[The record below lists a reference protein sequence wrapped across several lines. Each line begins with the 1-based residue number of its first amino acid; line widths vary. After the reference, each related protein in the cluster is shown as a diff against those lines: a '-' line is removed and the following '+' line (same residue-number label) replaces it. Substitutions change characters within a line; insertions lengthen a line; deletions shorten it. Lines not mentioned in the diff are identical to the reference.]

1 MHRLARYCLMTQ
13 IVLAP
18 VLLGGARP
26 WAAALLS
33 ILTGIGILAI
43 CLTANPVK
51 PRRYLG
57 RIWLVVAALAAW
69 SLLQSLPIWPMQDTP
84 FNAPRIA
91 LYPNAWITM
100 MGNLIW
106 LAGSI
111 TLASMVA
118 QSRPYRFARDIAKV
132 IIASCALQ
140 VFLAV
145 LAEILG
151 LETTFWFAKHA
162 HLSDWTGSF
171 ANRNAFAGFMG
182 IGIVASLYLFDQ
194 NTARTTGKRLDQSGG
209 MLALALIFAA
219 SLIQSHSRSGIVLGV
234 IGVLLFVTCNTYTT
248 NWVKRLLWAG
258 LFGCIAML
266 VIGGADPDLAARFI
280 ELARFDLIQRDDA
293 WRTAI
298 HAIADRPITGFGA
311 GSIALVMGH
320 FATPGLNT
328 NAHWFS
334 SHNLWLDG
342 AMMFGLPVIIALFIA
357 GLWAVKS
364 ILARGT
370 NRSDRALAA
379 ALVGFVLLGGL
390 FGWVMSLPAL
400 ILPISMLWVG
410 VFEVGLAQQNEGFEH
425 VDHRAQSPLP
435 DQTSLR

>member
-1 MHRLARYCLMTQ
+1 MTQ

-69 SLLQSLPIWPMQDTP
+69 SLLQSLPVWPMQDAP

-100 MGNLIW
+100 TGNLIW

-145 LAEILG
+145 LAVILG

-182 IGIVASLYLFDQ
+182 IGIVASLYLFTQ
-194 NTARTTGKRLDQSGG
+194 NTARTTGKRLDQLGG

-219 SLIQSHSRSGIVLGV
+219 SLIQSHSRSGIVLGILASLV
-234 IGVLLFVTCNTYTT
+234 YVALNTSR
-248 NWVKRLLWAG
+248 NNVMKRLFWAG
-258 LFGCIAML
+258 GTGVAML
-266 VIGGADPDLAARFI
+266 LVFGLADQDLAGRFA
-280 ELARFDLIQRDDA
+280 ELTRFDLIQRDDA
-293 WRTAI
+293 WQTAL

-342 AMMFGLPVIIALFIA
+342 AMMFGLPAVIALLVA
-357 GLWAVKS
+357 GLLALKS
-364 ILARGT
+364 ILNNAIT
-370 NRSDRALAA
+370 PSDRALTVS
-379 ALVGFVLLGGL
+379 LIGFVLLGCL
-390 FGWVMSLPAL
+390 VGWVMSLPAL
-400 ILPISMLWVG
+400 ILPIAVLWVG
-410 VFEVGLAQQNEGFEH
+410 VSEAGLAQRGEGLER
-425 VDHRAQSPLP
+425 VDQMAQSRLP

>member
-1 MHRLARYCLMTQ
+1 MTQ
-13 IVLAP
+13 IVLTP

-33 ILTGIGILAI
+33 LLTGIGILAI

-57 RIWLVVAALAAW
+57 RIWLVVAALAGW
-69 SLLQSLPIWPMQDTP
+69 SLLQSLPIWPMQAAP

-91 LYPNAWITM
+91 LYPNAWIAM
-100 MGNLIW
+100 SGNLIW

-118 QSRPYRFARDIAKV
+118 QSRPYRFTRDIAKV

-145 LAEILG
+145 LAVILG
-151 LETTFWFAKHA
+151 LETTFWFAKNA
-162 HLSDWTGSF
+162 HFSDWTGSF

-182 IGIVASLYLFDQ
+182 IGIVASLYLFTQ
-194 NTARTTGKRLDQSGG
+194 NTAQTQGKRLDQSGG

-219 SLIQSHSRSGIVLGV
+219 SLIQSHSRSGIILCT
-234 IGVLLFVTCNTYTT
+234 ISVLLFVTFNTPAT
-248 NWVKRLLWAG
+248 NRVKLLLWSG
-258 LFGCIAML
+258 LLGSIGML
-266 VIGGADPDLAARFI
+266 VIGVTDLDLTNRFI

-293 WRTAI
+293 WQTAV
-298 HAIADRPITGFGA
+298 HAIADRPITGFGP
-311 GSIALVMGH
+311 GSIALVIGH
-320 FATPGLNT
+320 FATPGLNA

-364 ILARGT
+364 ILVRST

-379 ALVGFVLLGGL
+379 ALIGFVLLGGL
-390 FGWVMSLPAL
+390 IGWVMSLPAL
-400 ILPISMLWVG
+400 ILPIAVLWVG

-425 VDHRAQSPLP
+425 VDHKAQSPSP
-435 DQTSLR
+435 DRASLH